1 MSKVV
6 ELKEQLVHANVSF
19 STEIMDMQEI
29 DTNAINKLIDIIAA
43 VKNTNFKPS
52 DYVTTTLI
60 PPVVL
65 ILQLIEMTLSSI
77 GNIAS
82 VFLNMG
88 ITVDPYYFLSQYVP
102 HIDWDEFK
110 KASQQKIIDDKT
122 KQTISG
128 GEGGG
133 SPGGVF

>member
-1 MSKVV
+1 
-6 ELKEQLVHANVSF
+6 
-19 STEIMDMQEI
+19 MQEI
-29 DTNAINKLIDIIAA
+29 DTTALNKLIDIIAE
-43 VKNTNFKPS
+43 VKKVNFKPS
-52 DYVTTTLI
+52 EYITTTLI

-65 ILQLIEMTLSSI
+65 ILQLIEMTLSSV

-88 ITVDPYYFLSQYVP
+88 VTIDPYYFLSQYVP
-102 HIDWDEFK
+102 HIDWEEFR
-110 KASQQKIIDDKT
+110 KASDRKVIADKT
-122 KQTISG
+122 KQSISG